1 MRRPGITA
9 RLFLTLLG
17 LTLVVVVTMVLT
29 AQYTFRND
37 FLEYVQERERER
49 ITSLSQTLSE
59 HYQATGSWTALQD
72 PERWRW
78 LLSAATW
85 GRGEGGRAHGP
96 GDRRT
101 GGADAGGRDRDGA
114 RHRSHRSPRIGPL
127 RPTLLDADGERVA
140 GATGPIAS
148 MERVP
153 VEAAGATVGWLAY
166 RPAERIT
173 DRLAL
178 RFQDEQIEAAWI
190 TAVGVGVLAAVVSLV
205 LAHGFVAPVRR
216 LARGTQELTAGRF
229 EARVHEPRRDE
240 LGQLAHDFNRL
251 AETLERNERLRRDF
265 MADMSHELRT
275 PLSVLR
281 AELEAFEDGVRPLT
295 RDALAG
301 LQGSVATLSQLVDD
315 LYELSL
321 ADAGALVYRMESLDL
336 GALVAATAEPWRA
349 RFEAADMALVLDVP
363 EAPLRVHGDA
373 RRLGQLLANLLRN
386 SLSYTDIG
394 GRVRIALVAEQEM
407 AVLRVEDSA
416 PGVPPE
422 AMERL
427 FERLY
432 RVEGSRSRASGG
444 AGLGLAICQRI
455 AEAHD
460 GQLDAYAAP
469 LGGVGIRLIL
479 PREPEV

>member
-9 RLFLTLLG
+9 RLFLALLG

-49 ITSLSQTLSE
+49 IASLSRTLSE
-59 HYQATGSWTALQD
+59 HYQETGSWTALQD
-72 PERWRW
+72 PERWRR

-85 GRGEGGRAHGP
+85 GHGKGGRAHGP

-101 GGADAGGRDRDGA
+101 GGADAGGRDRA
-114 RHRSHRSPRIGPL
+114 RHRGHRSPGTGPL

-153 VEAAGATVGWLAY
+153 VQAAGATVGWLVY

-173 DRLAL
+173 DRVAL
-178 RFQDEQIEAAWI
+178 RFQDEQLEAAWI
-190 TAVGVGVLAAVVSLV
+190 TAVGVGVLAAVLSLV
-205 LAHGFVAPVRR
+205 LARGFVAPVRR
-216 LARGTQELTAGRF
+216 LARGTQELAAGRF

-240 LGQLAHDFNRL
+240 LGRLAHDFNRL

-295 RDALAG
+295 REALAG

-321 ADAGALVYRMESLDL
+321 ADAGALAYRMESLDL
-336 GALVAATAEPWRA
+336 GALVAATVEPWRA
-349 RFEAADMALVLDVP
+349 QFEAADMALVLDMP
-363 EAPLRVHGDA
+363 AAPLRVHGDA
-373 RRLGQLLANLLRN
+373 RRLDQLLANLLRN
-386 SLSYTDIG
+386 SLGHTDAG
-394 GRVRIALVAEQEM
+394 GRVRIALVAERET

-460 GQLDAYAAP
+460 GQLEAYAAP
-469 LGGVGIRLIL
+469 LGGLGIRLLL